1 MKKIVFF
8 AFVALFVAGCA
19 TTEKPVITTVIQ
31 RVEIPIAVPC
41 KAEVPTRPD
50 FNFDKLTE
58 QQDIFEKVKAMLA
71 DLKLHLGYEE
81 ELSAALNSCV
91 KQ

>member
-1 MKKIVFF
+1 MKYALLV
-8 AFVALFVAGCA
+8 AVVALSLAGCA

-31 RVEIPIAVPC
+31 KVEIPIAVPC
-41 KAEVPTRPD
+41 KVEIPTKPE

-71 DLKLHLGYEE
+71 DLKLHMGYEE
-81 ELSAALNSCV
+81 ELNAALSSCV
-91 KQ
+91 K